1 MNDNET
7 KSAAARGASSGVTSE
22 TKSAAAEG
30 SRLRSGGATPR
41 QAGVT
46 SKLYAWLVKLG
57 VPAVVA
63 AAIVGAVYAALVALG
78 VLGLPGCSASI
89 DLLPDGAQHW
99 EGVLALPLE
108 KEGK

>member
-7 KSAAARGASSGVTSE
+7 KSAAAAAVEANAGESAAARGASS
-22 TKSAAAEG
+22 
-30 SRLRSGGATPR
+30 RLRSCGVTPR

-99 EGVLALPLE
+99 EGVLALPNLE

>member
-7 KSAAARGASSGVTSE
+7 KE
-22 TKSAAAEG
+22 TG
-30 SRLRSGGATPR
+30 SKFYTM
-41 QAGVT
+41 
-46 SKLYAWLVKLG
+46 LVHLG
-57 VPAVVA
+57 VPAVAA